1 MRMKN
6 MTNENTIL
14 WTDLHS
20 EPVKKV
26 AEQRLTKQYYG
37 LGTKITLTTFGAT
50 TEADLDAANAL
61 IVRYEDL
68 LTVNRPE
75 SEVMAVNHAAG
86 KKPVQVSNGVYALIK
101 KAVEISQQHLGFNT
115 AIGPLVKLWEIGF
128 DDAQLPTQAE
138 INERL
143 PIVDP
148 AQIELNDKDQT
159 VFLKKTGMKI
169 DLGGIAK
176 GFIADRIKN
185 LWAARGINNGMIDL
199 GGNLLL
205 IGKQPVHDDG
215 LWRVG
220 VQAPKDQRGQAVA
233 VVRTPACSIVTS
245 GIYERHLDING
256 KSYHHILD
264 SKTGYPRSNNLASVT
279 VFSKYSIDGEIHTTE
294 LFFAGKPVKDW
305 GKNDPDLYGA
315 VFVTKDNKI
324 LVSGLDPQDVT
335 VIAPG
340 FELLS

>member
-1 MRMKN
+1 

-176 GFIADRIKN
+176 GFIADRIKD

-199 GGNLLL
+199 GGHLLL
-205 IGKQPVHDDG
+205 IGKQPAHDDG

>member
-1 MRMKN
+1 
-6 MTNENTIL
+6 MTNNKEVL
-14 WTDLHS
+14 WTDIHP
-20 EPVKKV
+20 EPVKKI

-50 TEADLDAANAL
+50 TENDLDAANEL
-61 IVRYEDL
+61 VVRYEDL
-68 LTVNRPE
+68 LTVNRPD
-75 SEVMAVNHAAG
+75 SEVMAVNDAAG
-86 KKPVQVSNGVYALIK
+86 KKPVQVSNGVYTLIK
-101 KAVEISQQHLGFNT
+101 RAVKVSRENLGFNT

-128 DDAQLPTQAE
+128 DDAHLPTQE
-138 INERL
+138 QINERL

-148 AQIELNDKDQT
+148 NEIELNDKDQT
-159 VFLKKTGMKI
+159 VFLKKHDMKI

-176 GFIADRIKN
+176 GFIADRIKD

-205 IGKQPVHDDG
+205 VGEQPVHEDG

-220 VQAPKDQRGQAVA
+220 VQAPKNQRGQAVA
-233 VVRTPACSIVTS
+233 VVKTPACSIVTS
-245 GIYERHLDING
+245 GIYERHLDIDG

-294 LFFAGKPVKDW
+294 LFFAGEPVKDW
-305 GKNDPDLYGA
+305 GKNEPDLYGA

-324 LVSGLDPQDVT
+324 LVSG
-335 VIAPG
+335 IAPENIKVIDPE

>member
-1 MRMKN
+1 

>member
-1 MRMKN
+1 

-101 KAVEISQQHLGFNT
+101 KAVEISRQHLGFNT

-176 GFIADRIKN
+176 GFIADRIKD

-305 GKNDPDLYGA
+305 GKNDPNLYGA

>member
-1 MRMKN
+1 
-6 MTNENTIL
+6 MTNENTIF

-86 KKPVQVSNGVYALIK
+86 KKPVQVSNGVYVLIK

-176 GFIADRIKN
+176 GFIADRIKD

-305 GKNDPDLYGA
+305 GKNDPNLYGA

>member
-1 MRMKN
+1 
-6 MTNENTIL
+6 MTNENTVL

-20 EPVKKV
+20 EPIKKV

-101 KAVEISQQHLGFNT
+101 KAVEISRQHLGFNT

>member
-1 MRMKN
+1 
-6 MTNENTIL
+6 MTNENTVL

-20 EPVKKV
+20 EPIKKV

>member
-1 MRMKN
+1 M
-6 MTNENTIL
+6 
-14 WTDLHS
+14 
-20 EPVKKV
+20 
-26 AEQRLTKQYYG
+26 
-37 LGTKITLTTFGAT
+37 
-50 TEADLDAANAL
+50 
-61 IVRYEDL
+61 
-68 LTVNRPE
+68 
-75 SEVMAVNHAAG
+75 
-86 KKPVQVSNGVYALIK
+86 
-101 KAVEISQQHLGFNT
+101 
-115 AIGPLVKLWEIGF
+115 VKLWEIGF

-233 VVRTPACSIVTS
+233 VVKTPACSIVTS

-305 GKNDPDLYGA
+305 GKNDPNLYGA
-315 VFVTKDNKI
+315 VFITKDNKI
-324 LVSGLDPQDVT
+324 LVSGLDPKDVT

>member
-1 MRMKN
+1 MKN
-6 MTNENTIL
+6 MTNENTVL

-101 KAVEISQQHLGFNT
+101 RAVEISRQHLGFNT

-176 GFIADRIKN
+176 GFIADRIKD

-233 VVRTPACSIVTS
+233 VVKTPACSIVTS

-305 GKNDPDLYGA
+305 GKNDPNLYGA
-315 VFVTKDNKI
+315 VFITKDNKI
-324 LVSGLDPQDVT
+324 LVSGLDPKDVT

>member
-1 MRMKN
+1 

-50 TEADLDAANAL
+50 TKADLDAANAL

-86 KKPVQVSNGVYALIK
+86 KKPVQVSNGVYSLIK

-176 GFIADRIKN
+176 GFIADRIKD

-305 GKNDPDLYGA
+305 GKNDPNLYGA

>member
-1 MRMKN
+1 
-6 MTNENTIL
+6 MTNKNTVL

-101 KAVEISQQHLGFNT
+101 RAVEISRQHLGFNT

-176 GFIADRIKN
+176 GFIADRIKD

-233 VVRTPACSIVTS
+233 VVKTPACSIVTS

-305 GKNDPDLYGA
+305 GKNDPNLYGA
-315 VFVTKDNKI
+315 IFITKDNKI
-324 LVSGLDPQDVT
+324 LVSGLDPKDVT

>member
-1 MRMKN
+1 
-6 MTNENTIL
+6 MTNENTVL

-20 EPVKKV
+20 EPIKKV

-101 KAVEISQQHLGFNT
+101 KAVEISRQHLGFNT

-176 GFIADRIKN
+176 GFIADRIKD

-305 GKNDPDLYGA
+305 GKNDPNLYGA

>member
-1 MRMKN
+1 

-305 GKNDPDLYGA
+305 GKNDPNLYGA

>member
-1 MRMKN
+1 
-6 MTNENTIL
+6 MTNENTIF

-101 KAVEISQQHLGFNT
+101 KAVEISRQHLGFNT

-176 GFIADRIKN
+176 GFIADRIKD

-305 GKNDPDLYGA
+305 GKNDPNLYGA

>member
-1 MRMKN
+1 
-6 MTNENTIL
+6 MTNENTVL

-20 EPVKKV
+20 EPIKKV

-75 SEVMAVNHAAG
+75 SEVMAVNYAAG

-176 GFIADRIKN
+176 GFIADRIKD

-305 GKNDPDLYGA
+305 GKNDPNLYGA

>member
-1 MRMKN
+1 
-6 MTNENTIL
+6 MTNENTVL

-20 EPVKKV
+20 EPIKKV

-101 KAVEISQQHLGFNT
+101 KAVEISRQHLGFNT

-176 GFIADRIKN
+176 GFIADRIKD

-233 VVRTPACSIVTS
+233 VVGTPACSIVTS

-305 GKNDPDLYGA
+305 GKNDPNLYGA